1 MGEEKIEENLSGA
14 ELVNPYRE
22 GESKG
27 AQVEQMFDSIAPAY
41 DFMNTAMT
49 LGLHRSWRNKALK
62 GAARLIPDPSDVL
75 DIATG
80 TGDVAFRL
88 AQIFPKA
95 KITGMDLSAGMLKI
109 AGEKLSSL
117 PDEEKKRINFEQGDS
132 LDIKYKNCSFDL
144 VTVAYG
150 VRNFEHLRAGL
161 SEMYRVLRPGGAICI
176 IELSV
181 PANPVVR
188 SGYNL
193 YSRNLIPA
201 IGRMVSGDSRAYT
214 YLPESIAAAPQ
225 RENMTAILR
234 ECGFKYCTW
243 KSLTLGAVTYYL
255 ARK

>member
-1 MGEEKIEENLSGA
+1 M
-14 ELVNPYRE
+14 
-22 GESKG
+22 
-27 AQVEQMFDSIAPAY
+27 
-41 DFMNTAMT
+41 
-49 LGLHRSWRNKALK
+49 
-62 GAARLIPDPSDVL
+62 L

-132 LDIKYKNCSFDL
+132 LDIKYKDCSFDL

-188 SGYNL
+188 AGYNL

-234 ECGFKYCTW
+234 ECGFKDCTW